1 MCLIFLQITQQIKKQ
16 YKMKV
21 FINKNIPEAGILLL
35 QEKGISITVNPT
47 ENVLSRNEFIKICQE
62 NDVLLNVGANNL
74 DEDFFQQCPNL
85 KGIAL
90 FSVGFDAVN
99 IPSANKRKIPVGN
112 TPDVLS
118 RATSDIAFLL
128 MQSVARKSFYNHK
141 KIINGKWE
149 GFNALENLGHELY
162 GKTLGIFGLGRIGFE
177 MAQKCKAAFGMKIIY
192 HNRSHNENA
201 EKELDAQY
209 VDFETLLSQS
219 DVLSVHSNYSEENN
233 ELFNKDTFAKMKFN
247 AIFINTARGKFH
259 NEDDLFYALTN
270 NIIWGAG
277 LDVTNP
283 EPMKKDN
290 PLLSLPNCCI
300 LPHIGSATY
309 EARNAMAICA
319 AQNIIALSENKKM
332 PFCVNE
338 EVYF

>member
-1 MCLIFLQITQQIKKQ
+1 
-16 YKMKV
+16 MKV
-21 FINKNIPEAGILLL
+21 FINKNIPEAGIKLL
-35 QEKGISITVNPT
+35 QDKGINFTINPT
-47 ENVLSRNEFIKICQE
+47 DNLLSREEFIKICQE
-62 NDVLLNVGANNL
+62 HDALLNVGTNKL

-90 FSVGFDAVN
+90 FSVGFDSVH
-99 IPSANKRKIPVGN
+99 IPSANSRKIPVGN

-118 RATSDIAFLL
+118 RATSDVAFLL

-141 KIINGKWE
+141 RISNNDWGS
-149 GFNALENLGHELY
+149 FDPLSNLGQELY

-177 MAQKCKAAFGMKIIY
+177 MAQKCKAAFGMNIIY

-201 EKELDAQY
+201 EKELDAKL
-209 VDFETLLSQS
+209 VDFETLLAES
-219 DVLSVHSNYSEENN
+219 DVLSIHANFSAENN
-233 ELFNKDTFAKMKFN
+233 ELFNKNTFAKMKRN
-247 AIFINTARGKFH
+247 AIFVNTARGKFH
-259 NEDDLFYALTN
+259 NENDLFNALTN

-283 EPMKKDN
+283 EPMQSDN
-290 PLLSLPNCCI
+290 PLLRLSNCCV

-309 EARNAMAICA
+309 GARNGMAICA
-319 AQNIIALSENKKM
+319 AQNIIALFENKKM

-338 EVYF
+338 EVYS

>member
-1 MCLIFLQITQQIKKQ
+1 MN
-16 YKMKV
+16 V
-21 FINKNIPEAGILLL
+21 FITKNIPEAGILLL
-35 QEKGISITVNPT
+35 HEKGINLTINPT
-47 ENVLSRNEFIKICQE
+47 DNLLSRNEFIKICQA
-62 NDVLLNVGANNL
+62 NDAVLNVGSTNL
-74 DEDFFQQCPNL
+74 DEDFFNQCPNL

-90 FSVGFDAVN
+90 FSVGFDSVN
-99 IPSANKRKIPVGN
+99 IPSANSRKIPIGN
-112 TPDVLS
+112 TPDVLN
-118 RATSDIAFLL
+118 RATSDTAFLL

-141 KIINGKWE
+141 RIIKGEW
-149 GFNALENLGHELY
+149 GTFNALANLGQELY

-192 HNRSHNENA
+192 HNRSRNEIA
-201 EKELDAQY
+201 EKELEAEY

-219 DVLSVHSNYSEENN
+219 DVLSVHANYTEENK
-233 ELFNKDTFAKMKFN
+233 ELFNKNTFSKMKTT
-247 AIFINTARGKFH
+247 AIFVNTARGKFQ
-259 NEDDLFYALTN
+259 NEDDLHYALTN
-270 NIIWGAG
+270 DIIWGAG

-300 LPHIGSATY
+300 LPHIGSATL
-309 EARNAMAICA
+309 EARNAMAVCA

>member
-1 MCLIFLQITQQIKKQ
+1 
-16 YKMKV
+16 MKV
-21 FINKNIPEAGILLL
+21 FITKNIPEAGILLL
-35 QEKGISITVNPT
+35 QEKGIKLTINPT
-47 ENVLSRNEFIKICQE
+47 ENVSSRNEFINFCKQ
-62 NDVLLNVGANNL
+62 NDALLNVGTNNL

-90 FSVGFDAVN
+90 FSVGFDSVN
-99 IPSANKRKIPVGN
+99 IPSANSRKIPVGN
-112 TPDVLS
+112 TPDVLN
-118 RATSDIAFLL
+118 RATSDLAFLL
-128 MQSVARKSFYNHK
+128 MQSVARKSFFNHK
-141 KIINGKWE
+141 KIISGEWNS
-149 GFNALENLGHELY
+149 FNALENLGQELY

-177 MAQKCKAAFGMKIIY
+177 MAKKCKAAFGMNIIY
-192 HNRSHNENA
+192 HNRSHNNNA

-209 VDFETLLSQS
+209 VDFESLLKQS
-219 DVLSVHSNYSEENN
+219 DVLSIHANYSKESN
-233 ELFNKDTFAKMKFN
+233 ELFNKDAFAKMKRN

-270 NIIWGAG
+270 DVIWGAG

-283 EPMKKDN
+283 EPMKQNN

-319 AQNIIALSENKKM
+319 AQNIIALFEHKKM

-338 EVYF
+338 EVYS

>member
-1 MCLIFLQITQQIKKQ
+1 MN
-16 YKMKV
+16 V

-35 QEKGISITVNPT
+35 QEKGINLTINPT
-47 ENVLSRNEFIKICQE
+47 EKILSRNEFIAICKK
-62 NDVLLNVGANNL
+62 NDALLNVGTNNF
-74 DEDFFQQCPNL
+74 DEDFFEQCPNL

-90 FSVGFDAVN
+90 FSVGFDYVN
-99 IPSANKRKIPVGN
+99 IPSANSRKIPIGN

-128 MQSVARKSFYNHK
+128 IQSVARKSFFNHK
-141 KIINGKWE
+141 RILDGKW
-149 GFNALENLGHELY
+149 GSFDALANLGQELY

-177 MAQKCKAAFGMKIIY
+177 MAKKCKAAFGMNIIY
-192 HNRSHNENA
+192 HNRSRNENA
-201 EKELDAQY
+201 EKELNAKF
-209 VDFETLLSQS
+209 VDFETLLAES
-219 DVLSVHSNYSEENN
+219 DILSIHSNYSAENN
-233 ELFNKDTFAKMKFN
+233 ELFNKNTFAKMKSN
-247 AIFINTARGKFH
+247 SIFINTARGKFH
-259 NEDDLFYALTN
+259 NEEDLFYALTN

-283 EPMKKDN
+283 EPMLQNN

-309 EARNAMAICA
+309 EARNAMAVCA
-319 AQNIIALSENKKM
+319 AQNIIALFENKKM

-338 EVYF
+338 EVYN

>member
-1 MCLIFLQITQQIKKQ
+1 
-16 YKMKV
+16 MKV

-35 QEKGISITVNPT
+35 QEKGIDLTINPT
-47 ENVLSRNEFIKICQE
+47 ENVLSRNEFIQICQQ
-62 NDVLLNVGANNL
+62 NDALLNVGANNL
-74 DEDFFQQCPNL
+74 DEDFFEQCPNI

-90 FSVGFDAVN
+90 FSVGFDSVN
-99 IPSANKRKIPVGN
+99 IPAANSRKIPVGN
-112 TPDVLS
+112 TPNVLN
-118 RATSDIAFLL
+118 RATSDLAFLL
-128 MQSVARKSFYNHK
+128 MQSVARKSFFNHK
-141 KIINGKWE
+141 KIIDGKWKS
-149 GFNALENLGHELY
+149 FNALENLGQELY

-177 MAQKCKAAFGMKIIY
+177 MVKKCKAAFGMNIIY

-201 EKELDAQY
+201 EKELDAQF
-209 VDFETLLSQS
+209 VDFETLLAQS
-219 DVLSVHSNYSEENN
+219 DVLSIHANYSEENN
-233 ELFNKDTFAKMKFN
+233 ELFSKDTFAKMKSN

-283 EPMKKDN
+283 EPMKQDN
-290 PLLSLPNCCI
+290 PLLLLPNCCI

-309 EARNAMAICA
+309 EARNGMAVCA

-332 PFCVNE
+332 PFCVND
-338 EVYF
+338 EVYI

>member
-1 MCLIFLQITQQIKKQ
+1 MN
-16 YKMKV
+16 V
-21 FINKNIPEAGILLL
+21 FITKNIPEAGLKLL
-35 QEKGISITVNPT
+35 QEKGIHFTINPT
-47 ENVLSRNEFIKICQE
+47 GNVLSRNEFIKICQE
-62 NDVLLNVGANNL
+62 NDVLLNVGSTNL
-74 DEDFFQQCPNL
+74 EEDFFQQCPNL

-90 FSVGFDAVN
+90 FSVGYDSVN
-99 IPSANKRKIPVGN
+99 ISSANSRKIPVGN

-141 KIINGKWE
+141 RILNAEWGT
-149 GFNALENLGHELY
+149 FNALENLGQELY

-177 MAQKCKAAFGMKIIY
+177 MAQKCKAAFGMNIIY

-201 EKELDAQY
+201 EKELDAEF
-209 VDFETLLSQS
+209 VNFETLLSQS
-219 DVLSVHSNYSEENN
+219 DVLSVHANYTEENN
-233 ELFNKDTFAKMKFN
+233 ELFNKNTFAKMKSSS
-247 AIFINTARGKFH
+247 IFINTARGKFH
-259 NEDDLFYALTN
+259 NEDDLYYALTN

-283 EPMKKDN
+283 EPMKQDN

-300 LPHIGSATY
+300 LPHVGSATY
-309 EARNAMAICA
+309 EARNGMAVCA
-319 AQNIIALSENKKM
+319 AQNIIAVFENKKM

>member
-1 MCLIFLQITQQIKKQ
+1 
-16 YKMKV
+16 MKV
-21 FINKNIPEAGILLL
+21 FINKNIPEAGIKLL
-35 QEKGISITVNPT
+35 QDKGINFTINPT
-47 ENVLSRNEFIKICQE
+47 DNLLSREEFIKICQE
-62 NDVLLNVGANNL
+62 HDALLNVGTNKL

-90 FSVGFDAVN
+90 FSVGFDSVN
-99 IPSANKRKIPVGN
+99 IPSANSRKIPVGN

-118 RATSDIAFLL
+118 RATSDVAFLL

-141 KIINGKWE
+141 RILNNDWGS
-149 GFNALENLGHELY
+149 FDPLSNLGQELY

-177 MAQKCKAAFGMKIIY
+177 MAQKCKAAFGMNIIY

-201 EKELDAQY
+201 EKELDAKL
-209 VDFETLLSQS
+209 VDFETLLAES
-219 DVLSVHSNYSEENN
+219 DVLSIHANFSAENN
-233 ELFNKDTFAKMKFN
+233 ELFNKNTFAKMKRN
-247 AIFINTARGKFH
+247 AIFVNTSRGKFH
-259 NEDDLFYALTN
+259 NENDLFDALTN

-283 EPMKKDN
+283 EPMQSDN
-290 PLLSLPNCCI
+290 PLLSLANCCV

-309 EARNAMAICA
+309 EARNGMAICA
-319 AQNIIALSENKKM
+319 AQNIIALFENKKM

-338 EVYF
+338 EVYS